1 MVYQTFSKH
10 SLILYSP
17 GWQALCRS
25 IHDVLFVFALKS
37 TQCQKEKQQSD
48 LTDVS
53 GRVRQTRKYSEIH
66 RSSRNFWTFA
76 KNIRNTRKGTENS
89 SRNFTLQIIRF
100 DRNTLLF
107 SRFGSNSNDS
117 NKSTSQTACPF
128 LPFLVIFTAISI
140 ARVNCWRFR
149 GDSLHGRFQIAVKSR
164 LKSQQKSPEKA
175 RKTSGQLESL
185 YLLLLAWYLFLKMR

>member
-1 MVYQTFSKH
+1 MLASSYNFGCPNIYFRPITLAFYTSQKRANNTWNTVVYQTFSKH

-89 SRNFTLQIIRF
+89 SRNFTLQIIGLIEIRYF
-100 DRNTLLF
+100 LVVL
-107 SRFGSNSNDS
+107 G
-117 NKSTSQTACPF
+117 QTAMIQTKVLARLHVF
-128 LPFLVIFTAISI
+128 LAFS
-140 ARVNCWRFR
+140 
-149 GDSLHGRFQIAVKSR
+149 GDFYCDFNRPCK
-164 LKSQQKSPEKA
+164 
-175 RKTSGQLESL
+175 
-185 YLLLLAWYLFLKMR
+185 LLAIPWRQFTRSISNRR